1 MSYDLDGEIT
11 RQYVERL
18 QIPDTCPKC
27 RRDLRAGEIPGD
39 QRTGLETH
47 YSHIIA
53 IYDRGR
59 DRTVAWRCP
68 FCGHEWRRNEHDG
81 A

>member
-1 MSYDLDGEIT
+1 MGGQAGAKYRGWDMGM
-11 RQYVERL
+11 
-18 QIPDTCPKC
+18 IPDTCPKC

-47 YSHIIA
+47 YSHVIA
-53 IYDRGR
+53 VYDRGR

-68 FCGHEWRRNEHDG
+68 FCGHEWR
-81 A
+81 